1 MVREVNIIVAC
12 ANNTNVIGKDGN
24 MPWHLPLDLKYFK
37 ARTEHQ
43 IVIMGRKTYESIG
56 KALPNRINI
65 VISSDIKYRDK
76 VDSGVWT
83 ATSYSEALKLTN
95 SFKEKE
101 VFVIGGG
108 KVYEQAMKGFINYI
122 YVTWVNNK
130 DNSSIYG
137 DTFFPKISDNFENID
152 EYKYGEGE
160 KYDLTFTTYKKI

>member
-1 MVREVNIIVAC
+1 M
-12 ANNTNVIGKDGN
+12 
-24 MPWHLPLDLKYFK
+24 
-37 ARTEHQ
+37 
-43 IVIMGRKTYESIG
+43 
-56 KALPNRINI
+56 RIF
-65 VISSDIKYRDK
+65 DIKYRDK

-108 KVYEQAMKGFINYI
+108 QVYEQAMKGFINYI
-122 YVTWVNNK
+122 YVTCVNNK
-130 DNSSIYG
+130 DNSSIDG